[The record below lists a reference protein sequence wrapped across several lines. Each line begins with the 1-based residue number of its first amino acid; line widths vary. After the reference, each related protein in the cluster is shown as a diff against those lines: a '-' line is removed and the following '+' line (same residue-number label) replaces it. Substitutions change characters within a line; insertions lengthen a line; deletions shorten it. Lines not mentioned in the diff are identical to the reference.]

1 MCLHVGPSCLSPG
14 PYKYYIYIF
23 KRTPT
28 HIIYYMIY
36 IYIYIY
42 LYTLHL
48 LIMPYRSMHIASYFS
63 AAASTLPPWGC
74 GTSER
79 LWPERWTMR
88 SRLTSKVAGR
98 CAGTRNPVWFWSHIY
113 PIEVCIHDI
122 TWHNRLFWVM
132 SFDVELLTPRFD
144 PCKPTHLGVNR
155 SFPMI
160 SCHQEESQEN
170 HG

>member
-1 MCLHVGPSCLSPG
+1 MWPGNTSYEGTQWVRERTYLCISMCVCTWDLLVAGPIQIL
-14 PYKYYIYIF
+14 YIYIYIF

-28 HIIYYMIY
+28 HITYYMIY
-36 IYIYIY
+36 CNIYIYI
-42 LYTLHL
+42 YTLHL

-113 PIEVCIHDI
+113 PIEVCIHDR
-122 TWHNRLFWVM
+122 TWHNIF
-132 SFDVELLTPRFD
+132 
-144 PCKPTHLGVNR
+144 
-155 SFPMI
+155 
-160 SCHQEESQEN
+160 
-170 HG
+170 